1 MPTHFDNIDIPAFV
15 MFKAFITHHLMFEA
29 DSFLSTEEIDETFI
43 RATDLRLDTLDTH
56 CRLRYMVL
64 RSWLDNNQPTEG
76 REILIAGVKS
86 GRREFPS
93 RAPELKQRRGY
104 VNLAWRPSAK
114 LAAVV
119 NRIRAQYKNRGEL
132 PDIQSVP
139 SSD

>member
-43 RATDLRLDTLDTH
+43 RATDLMMNAMDMDR
-56 CRLRYMVL
+56 RLRYMVL
-64 RSWLDNNQPTEG
+64 WSWLDSNPPTEG

-93 RAPELKQRRGY
+93 RNPELKQRRGY

-119 NRIRAQYKNRGEL
+119 NRIRADYKNRGEF
-132 PDIQSVP
+132 PVI
-139 SSD
+139 SS